1 MPRLKRSS
9 PRRNGQLEW
18 STEEWL
24 RHLTA
29 LPGVAGYE
37 HVSISEIERAFG
49 LFADKVERD
58 RMGNVLGWIHGTGP
72 EPRPRALLAAHL
84 DRIGFLVS
92 RVEAGGYLRVVSV
105 GGFDQRTLPGKE
117 VVIHSR
123 PPMNAIF
130 GTKPPHLQKKG
141 EADKV
146 IPLEELY
153 LDTGMPEAVV
163 RRRVPVG
170 TMVMLRQ
177 PPVGLLKSRLAA
189 PGMDNRSGVAVL
201 VRTLQTLRERRPA
214 WDVIAVGTVEEE
226 DGQVCVGARTSAEG
240 LKPEIGIAIDVSHGD
255 MPGTREGDTVPLGG
269 GPSICMGANI
279 HAGVFDGL
287 RSAARAIGLP
297 FSLEVTPANSGTDAM
312 DIQIASLGVATAVLG
327 IPCRYMHTGVE
338 VVEPRDVDRCATLL
352 AHYLASLDPEWRAT
366 EVLK

>member
-1 MPRLKRSS
+1 MPRSNHKSA
-9 PRRNGQLEW
+9 RRNGQADW

-29 LPGVAGYE
+29 LPGVAGHE
-37 HVSISEIERAFG
+37 HLLVPEIEAAFR

-58 RMGNVLGWIHGTGP
+58 KMGNVLGWIYGSGP
-72 EPRPRALLAAHL
+72 SPRPRALLAAHL

-92 RVEAGGYLRVVSV
+92 RIESGGFVRVVPV
-105 GGFDQRTLPGKE
+105 GGFDPRTLPGKE
-117 VVIHSR
+117 VVIHAKQ
-123 PPMNAIF
+123 PMVAIF

-141 EADKV
+141 ESEKV
-146 IPLEELY
+146 IPIEDLY
-153 LDTGMPEAVV
+153 LDTGYPEAVV
-163 RRRVPVG
+163 KRRVPIG
-170 TMVMLRQ
+170 TLVMLRQ

-201 VRTLQTLRERRPA
+201 VRTLQALRDRRPA

-226 DGQVCVGARTSAEG
+226 DGQICLGARTSAEG
-240 LKPEIGIAIDVSHGD
+240 LRPQIGIAIDVSHGD

-279 HAGVFDGL
+279 HPGVFDGL
-287 RSAARAIGLP
+287 RSAARALGFP
-297 FSLEVTPANSGTDAM
+297 FSVEVTPASSGTDAM
-312 DIQIASLGVATAVLG
+312 DIQIASVGVATGVLG

-338 VVEPRDVDRCATLL
+338 VVAPTDVDHCAALL
-352 AHYLASLDPEWRAT
+352 SHYLVGLESEWRGT

>member
-1 MPRLKRSS
+1 MPRLKRQS
-9 PRRNGQLEW
+9 PRRSGQLEW

-37 HVSISEIERAFG
+37 HVSVPAFERAFG

-58 RMGNVLGWIHGTGP
+58 KMGNVLGWIHGTGP

-92 RVEAGGYLRVVSV
+92 RIEPGGYLRVVSV

-117 VVIHSR
+117 VVVHAKQPI
-123 PPMNAIF
+123 NAIF

-146 IPLEELY
+146 IPFEELY
-153 LDTGMPEAVV
+153 LDTGLPEAVV

-201 VRTLQTLRERRPA
+201 VRTLQALRERRPA

-226 DGQVCVGARTSAEG
+226 DGQICVGARTSAEG

-269 GPSICMGANI
+269 GPSLCMGANI

-297 FSLEVTPANSGTDAM
+297 FSVEVTPSNSGTDAM

-352 AHYLASLDPEWRAT
+352 AHYLAALEPGWRAV